1 MRFHWSIDK
10 RPVIWQHQMWPTK
23 SGRQW
28 QDLCKNIFELPGEK
42 LNRLPDVRFLPVF
55 FCIPR
60 YKLILDNTNITTE
73 KLVWTIYHFVSVI
86 TWVLQLLS
94 IAMSTND
101 QPLHIQVC
109 PDPDWGSG
117 PGLRLR
123 YRVKR
128 TGRSLIILFRS
139 FDEEYALVNF
149 IRSSA
154 FVFNPTW
161 NYFPAYSG
169 IILKINHT

>member
-1 MRFHWSIDK
+1 MRFHWSID
-10 RPVIWQHQMWPTK
+10 RHPVIWQHQMSLMK
-23 SGRQW
+23 FGQQW
-28 QDLCKNIFELPGEK
+28 LDLCKNISELPGNWPTLKQNKKIFSRQHEHY
-42 LNRLPDVRFLPVF
+42 NREACLDHLS
-55 FCIPR
+55 FCFRHNMGAPAFVNR
-60 YKLILDNTNITTE
+60 YVNKRPA
-73 KLVWTIYHFVSVI
+73 
-86 TWVLQLLS
+86 
-94 IAMSTND
+94 IAYPGLT
-101 QPLHIQVC
+101 
-109 PDPDWGSG
+109 G
-117 PGLRLR
+117 PGLGLR

>member
-10 RPVIWQHQMWPTK
+10 RPVIWQRPMWPTK

-28 QDLCKNIFELPGEK
+28 QDLCKNTFEPPGEK

-55 FCIPR
+55 FCILR

-101 QPLHIQVC
+101 QPLHIQVW
-109 PDPDWGSG
+109 PDPDWGSD
-117 PGLRLR
+117 PGTDFDNFIQVIWWGIRF
-123 YRVKR
+123 
-128 TGRSLIILFRS
+128 GQFHQIIRSCLQSDMELLSSLFR
-139 FDEEYALVNF
+139 
-149 IRSSA
+149 
-154 FVFNPTW
+154 
-161 NYFPAYSG
+161 
-169 IILKINHT
+169 NHFEN